1 MRELEDQQRKGEL
14 TRYCERA
21 KIDNS
26 GSMPS
31 ISLWPLGH
39 SVAFCAVTR
48 AAPHPSD
55 RHFLLILGINPQW
68 SGEFAEKP
76 PVPSRPPTHVF
87 RRSVEICRLQG
98 MSNRCGDESVPRESR
113 MFIAGVWGRDVRI
126 QQSGLTSLAAE
137 CRIGG
142 DGVENRENI
151 GYNCP
156 VSVSRCG
163 DGGIQGCR

>member
-137 CRIGG
+137 
-142 DGVENRENI
+142 
-151 GYNCP
+151 
-156 VSVSRCG
+156 
-163 DGGIQGCR
+163 